1 MKNRINKLLK
11 IGILCFV
18 FVIALTYTSCETND
32 NSINNEVQQE
42 KKINRVSFS
51 DFNSNVV
58 HNRQYQD
65 LEKHF
70 DASKKSNQNLQNRID
85 ADDDITVLTDEIL
98 VIQKNDISYYTF
110 KIVAPTENNEFYNL
124 VVHVNNQ
131 QQIIKSELYEYI
143 PDNDWLQDINQPYTG
158 LIKVLDNDIISL
170 DDLFSARG
178 SGRCLTGASGEWEC
192 NFGNNHA
199 PGECNGSSFE
209 YIITLEYGPCPQEP
223 VDYII
228 AEAPD
233 LGGSGGGGG
242 GGSSNENPTPTIP
255 TTPCEQNDDT
265 STQTIGITDGNGDC
279 LDIDTLNNIQI
290 IENCLNNSTIDLYSL
305 SENNISSISNF
316 ININGCSEEAQ
327 VEVIEFLNIIE
338 EIPNAKFERFKEL
351 NEIIEDDPWALI
363 QDCAQQNGLNTS
375 NYLDLYNL
383 PFPQE
388 CSNRLFNMGVEWH
401 HQPITDGNVP
411 LANIDYYGVEVTNYP
426 DFNNDGNPD
435 SESEI
440 YQKFREKFT
449 NLASG
454 EVDNFQFSC
463 NILFNSDNTGD
474 INWEFIPLTNQ
485 DGIDFISN
493 DPIASILLIEA
504 DATGILPT
512 IATDDGAVIV
522 SDFTAN
528 DWTISTITTANNG
541 TQPFSG
547 NRQWGWIIN
556 QNGNFEFFT
565 RAVDVAN
572 ISVLLNI
579 GANTECQQ
587 ETYYDIAEATWEN
600 LQQEIVD
607 WINSP
612 ESNGG
617 QASIIP
623 KTAIRVDKEKIEEL
637 LIGNETINQI
647 NCD

>member
-11 IGILCFV
+11 IAILCFV
-18 FVIALTYTSCETND
+18 MALIQTSCEKND
-32 NSINNEVQQE
+32 NLSESEIQQE
-42 KKINRVSFS
+42 KKISRVSFS
-51 DFNSNVV
+51 DFNTNVT
-58 HNRQYQD
+58 HNRQYED

-70 DASKKSNQNLQNRID
+70 DISKSSNQNLQNRID
-85 ADDDITVLTDEIL
+85 ADDDIIVLTDGIL

-110 KIVAPTENNEFYNL
+110 KIVTPSENNEFYNL

-170 DDLFSARG
+170 DNLFSARG
-178 SGRCLTGASGEWEC
+178 SGICLTGASGEWEC
-192 NFGNNHA
+192 SFGNNHA

-209 YIITLEYGPCPQEP
+209 YVITLEYSSCPQEP

-233 LGGSGGGGG
+233 QGGSGGGGG
-242 GGSSNENPTPTIP
+242 GSTPNQNPTPTIP
-255 TTPCEQNDDT
+255 TTPCEQNDGIA
-265 STQTIGITDGNGDC
+265 TQTIGITDGSGDC
-279 LDIDTLNNIQI
+279 LDMDALNNIQT
-290 IENCLNNSTIDLYSL
+290 IENCINNSTIDLYSL
-305 SENNISSISNF
+305 SSTNLSAISNF
-316 ININGCSEEAQ
+316 ININGCSEEN
-327 VEVIEFLNIIE
+327 EEKITDFIEILE
-338 EIPNAKFERFKEL
+338 DVPNAKLERYFEL
-351 NEIIEDDPWALI
+351 LDLIEDDPWVLI
-363 QDCAQQNGLNTS
+363 QDCAEQNGLDAS
-375 NYLDLYNL
+375 NYLDLYDQTI
-383 PFPQE
+383 PQE
-388 CSNRLFNMGVEWH
+388 CSDRLFNLGVEWH

-426 DFNNDGNPD
+426 DFNNDGDSD
-435 SESEI
+435 SEAEI
-440 YQKFREKFT
+440 YQAFREKFIDV
-449 NLASG
+449 ASG
-454 EVDNFQFSC
+454 ELQDFQFSC
-463 NILFNSDNTGD
+463 DIPFNSTDTGD
-474 INWEFIPLTNQ
+474 MSWEFIPLTTQ

-504 DATGILPT
+504 DAVGILPT
-512 IATDDGAVIV
+512 IAEDDGAVIV

-528 DWTISTITTANNG
+528 DWTISTIMTANNG

-572 ISVLLNI
+572 ISILLNI

-587 ETYYDIAEATWEN
+587 ETYYDVAEATWEN
-600 LQQEIVD
+600 MQQEIVD

-637 LIGNETINQI
+637 LTSNETIDQI